1 MSGILGV
8 WNSQKP
14 TPWKKM
20 LEDLA
25 VLGSDAKGDWHNPEV
40 GLSLGRTQFYN
51 TPESCQETPVVK
63 SEGCVLV
70 WDGRLDDRESLLVG
84 RSGITDAQLIIE
96 SYRHWGEDFL
106 RHLTGEFVFILWD
119 AARDLLLVGCDVV
132 GGRTISYY
140 WDGQTL
146 LLSSRVLTLLY
157 HPQVSKRLDELYLA
171 HTICD
176 FWAHPPGITAFED
189 IKRLRPGFALILKSG
204 QLQQRQIAK
213 LTVPERYES
222 PTSPEIYYEKFWYLL
237 NQSVKD
243 RLRSYRPVCTTLSGG
258 LDSTTVTAS
267 LLNHLPTV
275 DAFSIVTDVFPE
287 FDERKP
293 IQSFLQ
299 RYPQVKWHEVNCDHA
314 WALSEPWEQLPVTD
328 DPLVT
333 CTLPMNLQVME
344 QMQKLGFGLVFDG
357 EGGDELFYANLQDL
371 VRGGNWQQVLQHL
384 TTEQRWHSTLWQNFL
399 LPHLPKYWQA
409 RWFARWQRFSDPIPA
424 WITPTYA
431 QTPQTQLAIQQYY
444 ETSLSTNLL
453 KSITWAIASSGSVG
467 SSQVYKLLR
476 NAHQLESA
484 SPLQDRRLIEF
495 ALNLH
500 PSLQYDSDCNK
511 IFLRQANRE
520 RLPDDVLWRPKENYF
535 DPLKYA
541 GIAKGHQAVKLLE
554 QITHCP
560 CLQEIV
566 DIEKVESYF
575 NSYRQGYSSSYI
587 PGKSFCNE
595 LANQLYILFAFVTW
609 YQRVSVGYFNEK
621 QKYIVK

>member
-40 GLSLGRTQFYN
+40 GLSLARTQFYN
-51 TPESCQETPVVK
+51 TPESCQEAPVVE

-96 SYRHWGEDFL
+96 SYRRWGEDFL

-119 AARDLLLVGCDVV
+119 ASCDLLLVGCDVV
-132 GGRTISYY
+132 GGRTLAYY
-140 WDGQTL
+140 WDDQTL

-157 HPQVSKRLDELYLA
+157 HPQVSKQLDELYLA

-176 FWAHPPGITAFED
+176 FWAHPPGITPFKK

-204 QLQQRQIAK
+204 QLQQRQIAN
-213 LTVPERYES
+213 LTVPERYE
-222 PTSPEIYYEKFWYLL
+222 PPKLTEIYYEKFWYLL
-237 NQSVKD
+237 NQAVKD

-258 LDSTTVTAS
+258 LDSTTVTVS
-267 LLNHLPTV
+267 LLNHLPAV

-299 RYPQVKWHEVNCDHA
+299 RYPQVKWHEVNCDNA
-314 WALSEPWEQLPVTD
+314 WSLSEPWERLPVTD

-344 QMQKLGFGLVFDG
+344 QMQKQGFGLVFDG
-357 EGGDELFYANLQDL
+357 EGGDELFYATLQDL
-371 VRGGNWQQVLQHL
+371 TRTGNWQEVLQHL
-384 TTEQRWHSTLWQNFL
+384 KTEKRWHSTLWQNFV

-409 RWFARWQRFSDPIPA
+409 KWFARWQRKSNPLPP

-431 QTPQTQLAIQQYY
+431 QKPQIQAAIQQYF

-453 KSITWAIASSGSVG
+453 QGITWAMAYVGSVG
-467 SSQVYKLLR
+467 SKQAYQLLR
-476 NAHQLESA
+476 SFYQLESA
-484 SPLQDRRLIEF
+484 SPLQDRRLVEF
-495 ALNLH
+495 ALRLH
-500 PSLQYDSDCNK
+500 PSLQYDPDYNK
-511 IFLRQANRE
+511 IFLRQTNQE
-520 RLPDDVLWRPKENYF
+520 TLPEDIRWRPKENYF

-554 QITHCP
+554 QITNCP

-566 DIEKVESYF
+566 DIEKVETYF
-575 NSYRQGYSSSYI
+575 NSYRQDYSSSYI
-587 PGKSFCNE
+587 PGKSFRNE
-595 LANQLYILFAFVTW
+595 LANQLYILFAFVNW
-609 YQRVSVGYFNEK
+609 YQRLGVG
-621 QKYIVK
+621 